1 MSSWW
6 LVVSFENCSASEEV
20 SVRCLR
26 WDMVVC
32 CGSGED
38 GGGAGDMTKA
48 GLEYGERIIYAGSG

>member
-32 CGSGED
+32 WGSGED
-38 GGGAGDMTKA
+38 GDGTGDTQKKWE
-48 GLEYGERIIYAGSG
+48 EYGA